1 MNPPDSNRQRKGRTQ
16 LLLVLGVFL
25 VPVIVAFAL
34 NLAGWMPG
42 GRKNYGELLSPPA
55 TIEEAGLFDAA
66 DASPLAWANR
76 ESKFRLV
83 VRLRGAC
90 DATCVERIDHLNGL
104 WRGLGGDATRLE
116 VWFIGSLDGAAQ
128 EAIGRFD
135 AARGIVS
142 TSALFAGDAHDA
154 WIVDPNGYV
163 VLRYPVGYELA
174 GLRRDLTKI
183 IR

>member
-1 MNPPDSNRQRKGRTQ
+1 MNSPDTHRQRKGRTQ

-34 NLAGWMPG
+34 NVAGWMPG

-55 TIEEAGLFDAA
+55 TIDEAGLFEAYEA
-66 DASPLAWANR
+66 KPLSWANR
-76 ESKFRLV
+76 DGKFRLV

-90 DATCVERIDHLNGL
+90 DAKCIERIDHLNGL
-104 WRGLGGDATRLE
+104 WRGLGGDATRLD
-116 VWFIGSLDGAAQ
+116 VWFIGWLNGPAQ
-128 EAIGRFD
+128 EAIARFD
-135 AARGIVS
+135 AADGIVS
-142 TSALFAGDAHDA
+142 TSPIFAGDTHDA